1 MMIDPVSIWR
11 TITSEALGPG
21 RVDLT
26 NRQTAILLTIHTEP
40 GPHTVRALAA
50 RHGLGKPAVSRALD
64 TLGEAGLVQ
73 RVPDPADR
81 RSVLAEPTAEG
92 AALIADMSAAIA
104 VQLNQVMRAAV
115 GAGASV
121 PLAGQAR
128 QEQPGQSATA
138 LPAVAAGL

>member
-1 MMIDPVSIWR
+1 MLIDPVSIWR

-50 RHGLGKPAVSRALD
+50 RHGIGKPAVSRALD
-64 TLGEAGLVQ
+64 TLGEAGLIQ

-81 RSVLAEPTAEG
+81 RSVLAEPTTEG

-104 VQLNQVMRAAV
+104 VQINQVMRAAM
-115 GAGASV
+115 GAPVTASAA
-121 PLAGQAR
+121 PAADG
-128 QEQPGQSATA
+128 SAAPAAAA
-138 LPAVAAGL
+138 L